1 MNCNQELQQCIEKAA
16 ETMEA
21 SIEARIG
28 ACIKACEGIADP
40 VAEIA
45 HLKSEASRWQR
56 EYSRCHA
63 DLCGEQTKV
72 SAFRREAAE
81 LREGEKWLAGK
92 LCEIMATAISGMGVQ
107 AVVVGDGPFGAEYVL
122 SVVQNLA
129 KETNELRGQR
139 DELLERL
146 KGLVAAAKA
155 YVEWNGPCAN
165 SDDPEQLEEAEGI
178 DAAINEQGQWAEQL
192 IARCEGGAA

>member
-1 MNCNQELQQCIEKAA
+1 MSTC
-16 ETMEA
+16 T
-21 SIEARIG
+21 
-28 ACIKACEGIADP
+28 GIADP
-40 VAEIA
+40 AAEIA

-72 SAFRREAAE
+72 SGFRRDAAE
-81 LREGEKWLAGK
+81 LRGH
-92 LCEIMATAISGMGVQ
+92 
-107 AVVVGDGPFGAEYVL
+107 
-122 SVVQNLA
+122 
-129 KETNELRGQR
+129 R

-155 YVEWNGPCAN
+155 YAEWNGPCAN

-178 DAAINEQGQWAEQL
+178 DAAINEQGQWAERL
-192 IARCEGGAA
+192 IARCEGGSSTPIIDVPPKQKPADPSQDPFEAWWDARCADTSTHKPILKDAMRDAWDAGRKAVLS